1 MTPQSL
7 HAEDDTWLCQLGILQ
22 IHSSTTEIKG

>member
-7 HAEDDTWLCQLGILQ
+7 HAEDDTWLCHLAILQ
-22 IHSSTTEIKG
+22 IHSSTMEIHV